1 MLKKVVEDGG
11 LLMSDIGRFLLT
23 VQITKECEYCLTCTS
38 SMSPSGA
45 LTYDK
50 CFEHDSDKC
59 WYCESCMNVC
69 PNDAIKIND
78 DVI

>member
-1 MLKKVVEDGG
+1 
-11 LLMSDIGRFLLT
+11 MSDIGRFLLT
-23 VQITKECEYCLTCTS
+23 VQITKGCEYCLTCTQAC
-38 SMSPSGA
+38 PSGA

-69 PNDAIKIND
+69 PNNAIKINK